1 MIIANS
7 ELSADFMH
15 IWREFEIVVLNTT
28 ISDNGNLIDLNVF
41 PDENSEVDDEY
52 KFHYGKTD
60 VMYCLN

>member
-1 MIIANS
+1 
-7 ELSADFMH
+7 MH

-41 PDENSEVDDEY
+41 PDENYEVDDEY